1 MLNAKK
7 RNADAPVELIN
18 ADRRYNRRYDIPLEL
33 RWKRI
38 RRGKVIEVGTGRT
51 VDLSSGGILFRA
63 EKSLPLGERIELSI
77 AWPVLVDNFPRL
89 QLIVSGMVVRSTGK
103 QNAIRMI
110 QHEFRTVAVAR
121 QNATAEGE
129 SKVLSIMAH

>member
-7 RNADAPVELIN
+7 RNEDAPVELIN
-18 ADRRYNRRYDIPLEL
+18 GDRRYNRRYDIPLEL

-38 RRGKVIEVGTGRT
+38 RRGKVMEVGTGKT
-51 VDLSSGGILFRA
+51 VDLSSSGILFRA
-63 EKSLPLGERIELSI
+63 EQSLPLGARIELSV

-89 QLIVSGMVVRSTGK
+89 QLIVSGIVVRSTGN

-110 QHEFRTVAVAR
+110 QHEFRTVGVAH
-121 QNATAEGE
+121 QNATPE
-129 SKVLSIMAH
+129 SELKVLSIMAH